1 MRVEDPVFISEK
13 FGDPNR
19 LIPSWG
25 FPTTRH
31 MLLLTLLHM
40 STISTDPPP
49 HEQVHATR
57 EHTTPFRRS
66 FARRVRA
73 TLAISPLTVR
83 DCLFMYGI
91 ARFKLTHDEVYV
103 QIKGPRSASQQ
114 SVQSLND
121 SDGYTTPRL
130 LSRASHPPGLNF
142 II

>member
-1 MRVEDPVFISEK
+1 MRVEDLVFISET

-25 FPTTRH
+25 SPTTRH
-31 MLLLTLLHM
+31 MLPLTLLHM
-40 STISTDPPP
+40 STIPTDPPP
-49 HEQVHATR
+49 HEQVRATR

-73 TLAISPLTVR
+73 TLAISPLPVH

-91 ARFKLTHDEVYV
+91 AGFKLTHDEVCG
-103 QIKGPRSASQQ
+103 QIKDPRSVGQQ
-114 SVQSLND
+114 SVRSLID
-121 SDGYTTPRL
+121 SDGDTTPRL
-130 LSRASHPPGLNF
+130 LSRASHPPGLGF